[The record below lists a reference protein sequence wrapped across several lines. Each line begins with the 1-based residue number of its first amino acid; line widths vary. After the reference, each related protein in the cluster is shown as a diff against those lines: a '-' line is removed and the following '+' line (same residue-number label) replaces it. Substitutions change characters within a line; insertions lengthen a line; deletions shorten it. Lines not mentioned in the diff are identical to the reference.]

1 MPTDSPIKVLL
12 GEGLQKDL
20 ERLAPADSKAVL
32 DAIRSKLTVDPAGSG
47 EAMNGD
53 LAGYYTMTVGSV
65 RVVYKVTEKSA
76 DVAAQEAAAP
86 AQKGRT
92 RK

>member
-1 MPTDSPIKVLL
+1 MPDTPIKVLL

-32 DAIRSKLTVDPAGSG
+32 DAIRSKLTVDPAGAG
-47 EAMNGD
+47 QALNGD
-53 LAGYYTMTVGSV
+53 MAGYYQMTVGNV
-65 RVVYKVTEKSA
+65 RVVYKVVEKTA
-76 DVAAQEAAAP
+76 DGATQEPAP
-86 AQKGRT
+86 AKKGRV